1 MPLQICFS
9 CFWNWPN
16 STRSQKISSQHVQ
29 TFLLET
35 TDSAPD
41 QLTRPLR
48 DHVTILS
55 LGVSKFIYLPSVT
68 QSWRLSSQEKPE
80 FVGRGLQ
87 HTPDAETWRFLA
99 GRFQSNRS
107 PKNIPPPILKKKKAA
122 GPAHTNSIGNP
133 PWYANFS
140 QFKLVPPMPSY

>member
-1 MPLQICFS
+1 MPLHICYS

-16 STRSQKISSQHVQ
+16 STRSQKISSQHDQ

-41 QLTRPLR
+41 QLTGPLT
-48 DHVTILS
+48 DQVTILS
-55 LGVSKFIYLPSVT
+55 LGVIKFNFLPSVT

-99 GRFQSNRS
+99 GRFWSNS
-107 PKNIPPPILKKKKAA
+107 IPKNIPPNSLKKKKKKQQVQ
-122 GPAHTNSIGNP
+122 PTSTV
-133 PWYANFS
+133 
-140 QFKLVPPMPSY
+140 QVTLLDVPTFLSLN